1 MSSVEQKK
9 APTKQQ
15 RAVAKKKK
23 KQQKMILLVVE
34 IVVLLILAIV
44 LFVWLKFSKIERD
57 NSFSRGNINVNEDIP
72 EQSVEIM
79 QGYTTVAI
87 FGLDNRSTG
96 NLSSGNSDVIMI
108 ASINNDTHEVRLV
121 SVYRDTYLDTGSG
134 KFRKCNA
141 AYASGGPEQAI
152 NMLNANL
159 DLDITDYVT
168 VDFNSVVEI
177 VDAVGGVEVEVTDQ
191 EAAYMNGLEPGT
203 GYINEVAEVSGKMD
217 EAILLDGAGTYTLNG
232 VQACAYA
239 RIRYTAGSDFKRT
252 ERQRLI
258 LSKVVEKAQK
268 SDLSTVN
275 KVIDE
280 VFDSVKTSYSLSE
293 LLSLAAQMFNY
304 KIGETEGFPFLK
316 NTVTL
321 GSKGDVVVP
330 CTLESNV
337 DQLHEFLFDDVDYEP
352 STTVKANSQ
361 VIVTDTGWGEGD
373 GY

>member
-15 RAVAKKKK
+15 RAAAKKKK

-239 RIRYTAGSDFKRT
+239 RIRYTVGSDFKRT

-275 KVIDE
+275 KIIDE

>member
-15 RAVAKKKK
+15 RAAAKKKK

-275 KVIDE
+275 KIIDE

-293 LLSLAAQMFNY
+293 LLSLASQMFNY